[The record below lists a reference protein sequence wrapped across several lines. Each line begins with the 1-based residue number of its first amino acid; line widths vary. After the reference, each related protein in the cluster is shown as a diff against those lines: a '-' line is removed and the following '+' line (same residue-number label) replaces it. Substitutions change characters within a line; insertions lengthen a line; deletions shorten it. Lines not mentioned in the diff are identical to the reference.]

1 MKNTFVRCIAFV
13 ASALVTALS
22 GCGGSG
28 RGAGPGALPK
38 AAPPREPVTAVELR
52 TRWEKLA
59 NDETEVIRSIDDMAG
74 VAPEAKMQKLGRARE
89 GAGYVVSALVN
100 SPPPEELKIC
110 HAMASEGAKELKG
123 ALDGINDLWTGRAAV
138 GGERRAESER
148 LAEALCIGAGKLA
161 AARSACGVTAR
172 VPSPTLCAGR

>member
-1 MKNTFVRCIAFV
+1 MKNTFVALLASL
-13 ASALVTALS
+13 ASAFIAVV
-22 GCGGSG
+22 GCGGG
-28 RGAGPGALPK
+28 GGGGTAPGATPV
-38 AAPPREPVTAVELR
+38 AGPPREPVTAAELR

-59 NDETEVIRSIDDMAG
+59 NDETDVIRSIDDMAG
-74 VAPEAKMQKLGRARE
+74 AAPEAKMQKLGRARE
-89 GAGYVVSALVN
+89 GAGFVMSALVN

-123 ALDGINDLWTGRAAV
+123 ALDGINDLWTGRLK
-138 GGERRAESER
+138 GERRAESER

-172 VPSPTLCAGR
+172 VPSPVLCAGR

>member
-1 MKNTFVRCIAFV
+1 MKHTHAPCIALV
-13 ASALVTALS
+13 ASAFVTTV
-22 GCGGSG
+22 GCGGG
-28 RGAGPGALPK
+28 GGAGPGAAQVGG
-38 AAPPREPVTAVELR
+38 AAPPREPVTAAELR

-123 ALDGINDLWTGRAAV
+123 ALDGINDLWSGRIK
-138 GGERRAESER
+138 GERRAESER

-172 VPSPTLCAGR
+172 VPSPVLCAGR